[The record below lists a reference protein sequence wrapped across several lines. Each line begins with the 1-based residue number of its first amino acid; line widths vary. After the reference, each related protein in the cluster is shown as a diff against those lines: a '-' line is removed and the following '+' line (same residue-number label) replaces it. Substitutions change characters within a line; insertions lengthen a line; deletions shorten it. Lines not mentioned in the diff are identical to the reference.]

1 MDNADAHRL
10 ESLDAWE
17 ASAAG
22 WARRADWFAEMT
34 RPVSH
39 WMVDAVRL
47 QPGHRV
53 LELAAGAGETGFLAA
68 ELIAPG
74 GRLISSDQAE
84 AMLDVGRAR
93 AAALGLSNVEFK
105 VIDAEWID
113 LPLASLDAV
122 LCRFGYMLMADP
134 AAAVRETRRV
144 LAPGGRLA
152 LAVWDRSETNPWS
165 LVSRTA
171 LESHGLR
178 APTPPGTPGPFVLGD
193 PDRVGELLE
202 DAGFTEIEL
211 DGIGIVQH
219 DPDFETWWQG
229 HLDMSTVARNAV
241 ERGDPDAVSA
251 AKQEIREG
259 LAPFTDSATGALA
272 IPGRTILAAA
282 TA

>member
-1 MDNADAHRL
+1 MDADAHRR

-22 WARRADWFAEMT
+22 WARRAGWFAEAT

-74 GRLISSDQAE
+74 GNLISSDQAE
-84 AMLDVGRAR
+84 TMLELGRAR
-93 AAALGLSNVEFK
+93 AGELGLSNVEFK
-105 VIDAEWID
+105 VLDAEWID

-122 LCRFGYMLMADP
+122 LCRFGYMLMVDP
-134 AAAVRETRRV
+134 AAALRETRRV
-144 LAPGGRLA
+144 LAPDGRLA
-152 LAVWDRSETNPWS
+152 LAVWDRPDANPWS
-165 LVSRTA
+165 LISRNA
-171 LESHGLR
+171 LEAHGLR
-178 APTPPGTPGPFVLGD
+178 KPSDPGAPGPFALGD
-193 PDRVGELLE
+193 AERVGELVE

-211 DGIGIVQH
+211 DHVSIIQA
-219 DPDFETWWQG
+219 DPDFETWWEG
-229 HLDMSTVARNAV
+229 HLDMSTVARTAV
-241 ERGDPDAVSA
+241 EEGDPDVVAA
-251 AKQEIREG
+251 AKTEIRAG
-259 LAPFTDSATGALA
+259 LAPYTDESGALA
-272 IPGRTILAAA
+272 IPGRAILASA

>member
-1 MDNADAHRL
+1 MDADAHRL

-17 ASAAG
+17 AAAAG

-74 GRLISSDQAE
+74 GRLISSDQAA
-84 AMLDVGRAR
+84 AMLELGRAR
-93 AAALGLSNVEFK
+93 AVELGLSNVEFK

-134 AAAVRETRRV
+134 AAALRETRRV
-144 LAPGGRLA
+144 LAPGGRVA
-152 LAVWDRSETNPWS
+152 LAVWDRLETNPWS
-165 LVSRTA
+165 AVSRDA
-171 LESHGLR
+171 LEAHGLR
-178 APTPPGTPGPFVLGD
+178 DPSPPGAPGPFSLGD
-193 PDRVGELLE
+193 ADRVGELLE
-202 DAGFTEIEL
+202 EAGFTEIEL
-211 DGIGIVQH
+211 DTVDIVQR
-219 DPDFETWWQG
+219 DPDFETWWAG
-229 HLDMSTVARNAV
+229 HLDMSTLARRAV
-241 ERGDPDAVSA
+241 EDGEPRAVDA
-251 AKQEIREG
+251 AKAEIRAG
-259 LAPFTDSATGALA
+259 LAAYADDAGGLA
-272 IPGRTILAAA
+272 IPGRAILAAA
-282 TA
+282 GA

>member
-1 MDNADAHRL
+1 MDADAHRL
-10 ESLDAWE
+10 ESLDTWE

-22 WARRADWFAEMT
+22 WARRADWFAEAT

-39 WMVDAVRL
+39 WMIDAVRL

-68 ELIAPG
+68 ELVVPG
-74 GRLISSDQAE
+74 GRLISTDQAE
-84 AMLDVGRAR
+84 AMLAVGRAR
-93 AAALGLSNVEFK
+93 AATLGLTNVEFK

-134 AAAVRETRRV
+134 AAALRETRRV
-144 LAPGGRLA
+144 LVPGGRLA
-152 LAVWDRSETNPWS
+152 LAVWDRPETNPWS

-178 APTPPGTPGPFVLGD
+178 RPGAPGTPGPFALGD
-193 PDRVGELLE
+193 ADRVGEMLE

-211 DGIGIVQH
+211 DSLGILQR
-219 DPDFETWWQG
+219 DPDFETWWDG
-229 HLDMSTVARNAV
+229 HLDMSTTARNSV
-241 ERGDPDAVSA
+241 EHGDPDSVAA
-251 AKQEIREG
+251 AKAEIRAG
-259 LAPFTDSATGALA
+259 LAPFTDPATGALA
-272 IPGRTILAAA
+272 IPGRTIVAAA

>member
-1 MDNADAHRL
+1 MDADAHRL

-68 ELIAPG
+68 ELIAPV
-74 GRLISSDQAE
+74 GRLISSDQAD
-84 AMLDVGRAR
+84 AMLDLGRAR
-93 AAALGLSNVEFK
+93 AAELGLENVDFK

-134 AAAVRETRRV
+134 SAALRETRRV

-152 LAVWDRSETNPWS
+152 LAVWDRVETNPWS

-178 APTPPGTPGPFVLGD
+178 RPAEPGTPGPFALGD
-193 PDRVGELLE
+193 PDRVRELLE
-202 DAGFTEIEL
+202 EAGFTEIEL
-211 DGIGIVQH
+211 DHLEIVQR
-219 DPDFETWWQG
+219 DPDFETWWRG
-229 HLDMSTVARNAV
+229 HLDMSTVARTAV
-241 ERGDPDAVSA
+241 ENGDAEAVDAA
-251 AKQEIREG
+251 IAEIRAG
-259 LAPFTDSATGALA
+259 LAAYTDSDTGALA
-272 IPGRTILAAA
+272 IPGATILAAA